1 MRKLTIVI
9 IIFILAVLIS
19 TYFNQEQE
27 QAVIHVSAASSLRG
41 ALDEIQVD
49 LADQDYKIEINY
61 GGSGTLVTQI
71 QEGAPC
77 DIFISASEQ
86 NFDNLVISNEMIE
99 QTTLLTNQLVLIGN
113 ENIDINDLSQLERL
127 AIGTPDVV
135 PAGTYAMQVLKN
147 RGLDQELSDKLVQT
161 KDVAEVVTYVE
172 SNNVDAGIVYQS
184 DAQNLTNSQL
194 LYTFGA
200 DEHEPIIYPIGL
212 LTESQAAKDFYDY
225 LSSDEAQAIFIKYG
239 FDMYE

>member
-1 MRKLTIVI
+1 MRKFLIIIIILFVI
-9 IIFILAVLIS
+9 IFGYIQI
-19 TYFNQEQE
+19 NKQQEKS
-27 QAVIHVSAASSLRG
+27 VIHVSAASSLRN

-49 LADQDYKIEINY
+49 LADQNYDLEINY

-86 NFDNLVISNEMIE
+86 NFTNLTQTNELTE

-113 ENIDINDLSQLERL
+113 DNVDLKDLSTINHV

-147 RGLDQELSDKLVQT
+147 RGLDQELSDKLIQT

-172 SNNVDAGIVYQS
+172 SGNVDAGIVYQS

-194 LYTFGA
+194 LYTFKE
-200 DEHEPIIYPIGL
+200 DEHDPIVYPMGL
-212 LTESQAAKDFYDY
+212 LTENQDAKKIYDY
-225 LSSDEAQAIFIKYG
+225 LSSEDAQAIFTKYG
-239 FDMYE
+239 FDTYE